1 MNLKFWGVR
10 GGIPTPGPQ
19 TVKYGGNTLCLE
31 LEIQQAQR
39 RIIID
44 AGSGIR
50 QLGNRLI
57 HRKANGDSIT
67 ADLFLTHTHIDHIL
81 GLPFFAPIYMSDT
94 DLKIYGPVTCEEEPL
109 ELVIGTQLSYRYF
122 PVRQAELAANIEY
135 LNLQEGHFDLGDGIK
150 LITKYLN
157 HPLLCLGYRFE
168 YRGKSICT
176 AYDTEPFYNVF
187 STDTNDPSYDEAM
200 AKEGALAAQIEN
212 RRIEDF
218 IRGTDILIH
227 DAQYLLSEYETG
239 RTGWGHASIEHAIE
253 TARRSQVETLVLI
266 HHDPMRTDSEIDD
279 LTERFCQ
286 SKHSPDTQVFFAR
299 EGMVL
304 DV

>member
-19 TVKYGGNTLCLE
+19 TVKYGGNTPCLE
-31 LEIQQAQR
+31 LEIQEAQR

-57 HRKANGDSIT
+57 QHKANNDSIT
-67 ADLFLTHTHIDHIL
+67 ADLFLTHTHLDHIL
-81 GLPFFAPIYMSDT
+81 GLPFFAPVYLPDT
-94 DLKIYGPVTCEEEPL
+94 ELKIYGPVTCEEEPL
-109 ELVIGTQLSYRYF
+109 EFVIGTQLSYRYF
-122 PVRQAELAANIEY
+122 PVRQAELAASIEY

-212 RRIEDF
+212 SRIEDF
-218 IRGTDILIH
+218 IRDADILVH
-227 DAQYLLSEYETG
+227 DAQYLRNEYETG
-239 RTGWGHASIEHAIE
+239 RTGWGHASIEYAIE
-253 TARRSQVETLVLI
+253 TARRSQVETLVLF

-279 LTERFCQ
+279 LTDRFCQ
-286 SKHSPDTQVFFAR
+286 PKHTADTRVFFAR

-304 DV
+304 HV